1 MGTRNRMRRNLIV
14 TQFSLF
20 VTLPVLLLAVINAIK
35 IFTRTSFREIS
46 REFLRSEIHQH
57 FFAELI
63 LFGAMALVSAW
74 PLISLAEVL
83 SAASIK

>member
-1 MGTRNRMRRNLIV
+1 MKVSTR
-14 TQFSLF
+14 
-20 VTLPVLLLAVINAIK
+20 A
-35 IFTRTSFREIS
+35 SFREIS

-57 FFAELI
+57 FFEEL
-63 LFGAMALVSAW
+63 LFFGVIVAVSAW